1 MVKQLT
7 DYILY
12 ESPSFFSPFNSEADI
27 LSLGPFNR
35 KPRPLSKGN
44 RKDLR
49 FQVRIPSL
57 RFNSREEQGDG
68 SRGALHPL
76 DCRGTQLRSALG
88 WLVVGRAHPL
98 VCRGRTIGQVVA
110 EFRLASLWKALCFL
124 PKHTLK
130 DIVNERHYSACAAWD
145 TWVIKSYQYK
155 NIL

>member
-35 KPRPLSKGN
+35 KPRPLSRGN

-57 RFNSREEQGDG
+57 RFNSREEQGDD

-76 DCRGTQLRSALG
+76 VCRGAHLRSALG

-98 VCRGRTIGQVVA
+98 VCRGEQSDK
-110 EFRLASLWKALCFL
+110 L
-124 PKHTLK
+124 
-130 DIVNERHYSACAAWD
+130 
-145 TWVIKSYQYK
+145 
-155 NIL
+155 